1 MMATTAMPE
10 VLVCSALLAVM
21 ATTSVNAADPLNSG
35 ERFLAGRYARVPAA
49 DLTGS
54 PLQADAATTEA
65 QLSAGLLKA
74 QRGAGELTLGFDY
87 QYTRYAYSG
96 VAGRDRDLHRVQLPV
111 GFSWQHTQWRLDGL
125 FAAGVS
131 TSSNVIKDPFNEMSA
146 DDAQITAGVALRGG
160 DVHRQWV
167 AGLAYSAAFGRPRG
181 YPVIGMELTPT
192 DRVWARVAF
201 PDTALRVVLTPRQT
215 LTARLA
221 PAGHQWH
228 VVSDQLDDDFDY
240 RFQAVRA
247 QVSWSYRGWSRL
259 TLDLS
264 LGYETGRHHLFVD
277 DSGARVDLDGEDQ
290 VLLAVGFRFGAAPL
304 PHTHSNHF

>member
-1 MMATTAMPE
+1 MAT
-10 VLVCSALLAVM
+10 L
-21 ATTSVNAADPLNSG
+21 
-35 ERFLAGRYARVPAA
+35 
-49 DLTGS
+49 
-54 PLQADAATTEA
+54 EA

-87 QYTRYAYSG
+87 QYTRYAYTG

-111 GFSWQHTQWRLDGL
+111 RFSWQQHRWRLDGL

-146 DDAQITAGVALRGG
+146 DDVQITAGAAARGG
-160 DVHRQWV
+160 DPRRQWV
-167 AGLAYSAAFGRPRG
+167 AGLAYSAAFGRPG
-181 YPVIGMELTPT
+181 AYPIIGAELTPT
-192 DRVWARVAF
+192 ERLWVRVAF
-201 PDTALRVVLTPRQT
+201 PDTALRLILTPHQT
-215 LTARLA
+215 LTARLF

-228 VVSDQLDDDFDY
+228 VVSDQLGDDFDY

-247 QVSWSYRGWSRL
+247 QLSWSYRWRSRL

-277 DSGARVDLDGEDQ
+277 DSGTRVDLDAEDQ
-290 VLLAVGFRFGAAPL
+290 VLLAVGFRFGVAPL
-304 PHTHSNHF
+304 PHTHSHHF